1 MVAHYMHELL
11 VAPSEAQAIK
21 VRERGLLEA
30 ISRGKLTRP
39 HRRGI
44 LLVAAPVPP
53 ITPLDQSTQV
63 AEDVDAANHIVAC
76 RTNQLRWR
84 RTWTNHTVACWTN
97 QLRWRRTW
105 TRPITPLLAGPIN
118 LGGGGRGCGRRE
130 LGG

>member
-63 AEDVDAANHIVAC
+63 AEEVDAANHI
-76 RTNQLRWR
+76 
-84 RTWTNHTVACWTN
+84 VACWTN